1 MSKER
6 LVKLLGNA
14 PIGVNG
20 ITLLDKHE
28 PKAIEEIADYLL
40 ANGVIVPPCKVGDTV
55 WSAFW
60 SVRSHKVTRIE
71 ITESELNVATNDYRF
86 NFSDFGRIVFLTREE
101 AEAKLKERE
110 SE

>member
-6 LVKLLGNA
+6 LVELIREATESTWTFSDLA
-14 PIGVNG
+14 E
-20 ITLLDKHE
+20 H
-28 PKAIEEIADYLL
+28 LL
-40 ANGVIVPPCKVGDTV
+40 ANGVVVPPCKVGDTV

-101 AEAKLKERE
+101 AEKKLKEGAE
-110 SE
+110 K